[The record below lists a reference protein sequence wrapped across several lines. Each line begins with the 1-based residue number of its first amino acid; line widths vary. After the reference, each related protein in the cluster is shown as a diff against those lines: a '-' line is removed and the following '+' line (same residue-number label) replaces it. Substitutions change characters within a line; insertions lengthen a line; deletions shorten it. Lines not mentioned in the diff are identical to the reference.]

1 LYKLFGVTKQ
11 ACFKDVEHS
20 KVLKLSQEAFALDF
34 IKHIRAKDS
43 SIGGRKLWYM
53 YIREFQ
59 GNAPLGRDRFET
71 LIDKY
76 GLKYVQRCVC
86 QELLTLTKDYPCIPT

>member
-1 LYKLFGVTKQ
+1 M
-11 ACFKDVEHS
+11 
-20 KVLKLSQEAFALDF
+20 LKLSQEAFALDF
-34 IKHIRAKDS
+34 IKRIRAKDS

-53 YIREFQ
+53 EFQ

-76 GLKYVQRCVC
+76 GLKYV
-86 QELLTLTKDYPCIPT
+86 